1 MSARLL
7 EFRRLPGA
15 QAELRRRIGR
25 GLALDF
31 QLGEHQGVL
40 TLRQANQA
48 CEQGSVTLTSDL
60 GPLHLNHASALL
72 SLLSS
77 CPALLPNH
85 SDTAESGDHDWYWSL
100 YNQCLSPQL
109 REVFGHFSPS
119 TQALGDGL
127 PCELE
132 VRLGEQFVL
141 SEAQLPTSTLEQ
153 LLARP
158 GWRPLSYRPS
168 PDWRLSTPLVL
179 GRTALTMGQLK
190 SLRRGD
196 IVLPEQALFQPDG
209 NGSLFLGRQRL
220 HGRLETSPTP
230 HFVITTLEET
240 AMNAFASEFA
250 ADPIAPV
257 LSADSTIDDAI
268 ETATEDAIED
278 TPLEAADAFDDLPL
292 SLTLNCGRLSLT
304 LGELKTLGT
313 GSVLSLGKGT
323 PGFATL
329 CHDDRPL
336 AHGELVDVDG
346 HIGLQITRLEI
357 GR

>member
-1 MSARLL
+1 MSAKIL

-31 QLGEHQGVL
+31 QLGDSQGVL
-40 TLRQANQA
+40 TLRQAT
-48 CEQGSVTLTSDL
+48 QGPAQDGVTLASGL
-60 GPLHLNHASALL
+60 GLLRLNRASALL
-72 SLLSS
+72 SLFSS
-77 CPALLPNH
+77 CPALLPH
-85 SDTAESGDHDWYWSL
+85 DTDTDEAGDHDWYWSF

-119 TQALGDGL
+119 AQALGDGL

-132 VRLGEQFVL
+132 VRLDEQRVL
-141 SEAQLPTSTLEQ
+141 SEAQLPTTTLEQ

-168 PDWRLSTPLVL
+168 PDWRLSTPVVL

-190 SLRRGD
+190 SLRPGD
-196 IVLPEQALFQPDG
+196 VVLPEQALFQPDG

-220 HGRLETSPTP
+220 QLRLHLSPTP
-230 HFVITTLEET
+230 HFVITALEET

-268 ETATEDAIED
+268 EATTED
-278 TPLEAADAFDDLPL
+278 TTLEAADAFDDLPL
-292 SLTLNCGRLSLT
+292 ALTLNCGRLSLT

-323 PGFATL
+323 PGFAML

>member
-1 MSARLL
+1 MNAKIL
-7 EFRRLPGA
+7 EFRRLPGT
-15 QAELRRRIGR
+15 QAELRRRIGL

-31 QLGEHQGVL
+31 QLGDSPGVL
-40 TLRQANQA
+40 TLRQASQGPEQHGETLA
-48 CEQGSVTLTSDL
+48 CDL
-60 GPLHLNHASALL
+60 GLLRLNRASALL
-72 SLLSS
+72 SLLST
-77 CPALLPNH
+77 CPALLPDD
-85 SDTAESGDHDWYWSL
+85 SDTGDAGDHDWYWSL

-109 REVFGHFSPS
+109 RAVFGHFAPS
-119 TQALGDGL
+119 TQAIDDVL

-132 VRLGEQFVL
+132 VRLGEQL
-141 SEAQLPTSTLEQ
+141 LRSEAQLPSATLEQ

-158 GWRPLSYRPS
+158 GWRPLSNRP
-168 PDWRLSTPLVL
+168 PLDWRLSSAVVL
-179 GRTALTMGQLK
+179 GRCNLSMGQLK

-196 IVLPEQALFQPDG
+196 VVLPKRPLFQPDG
-209 NGSLFLGRQRL
+209 SGSLFLGRQRL
-220 HGRLETSPTP
+220 QVRLEVSPTP
-230 HFVITTLEET
+230 HFVITALEET
-240 AMNAFASEFA
+240 AMNAYASDFT

-257 LSADSTIDDAI
+257 LSAD
-268 ETATEDAIED
+268 ATEATDFADSSDSALED
-278 TPLEAADAFDDLPL
+278 ERLQVDAFDDLPL
-292 SLTLNCGRLSLT
+292 ALTLNCGRLSLT
-304 LGELKTLGT
+304 LGELKTLGA

>member
-31 QLGEHQGVL
+31 QLGERQGVL

-48 CEQGSVTLTSDL
+48 CEQGGVTLASDL
-60 GPLHLNHASALL
+60 GPLHLNRASALL

-77 CPALLPNH
+77 CPALLPD
-85 SDTAESGDHDWYWSL
+85 DTDESGDHDWYWSL

-109 REVFGHFSPS
+109 RELFGHFSPS
-119 TQALGDGL
+119 AQARGDGL

-132 VRLGEQFVL
+132 VRLGEQLVL
-141 SEAQLPTSTLEQ
+141 SAAQLPSATLEQ

-158 GWRPLSYRPS
+158 GWRPLSCRPN

-196 IVLPEQALFQPDG
+196 VVLPEQALFQPDG

-220 HGRLETSPTP
+220 HGRLDTSPTP
-230 HFVITTLEET
+230 HFVITALEET

-257 LSADSTIDDAI
+257 LSADATADAVTEDTVDDAS
-268 ETATEDAIED
+268 EDIA
-278 TPLEAADAFDDLPL
+278 LEAADAFDDLPL

-304 LGELKTLGT
+304 LGELKTLGA

>member
-31 QLGEHQGVL
+31 QLGDSQGVL
-40 TLRQANQA
+40 TLRQTNQA
-48 CEQGSVTLTSDL
+48 CEQGGVTLTSDL
-60 GPLHLNHASALL
+60 GPLRLNRASALL

-77 CPALLPNH
+77 CPALLPD
-85 SDTAESGDHDWYWSL
+85 DTDESGDHDWYWSL

-109 REVFGHFSPS
+109 RELFGHITPS
-119 TQALGDGL
+119 AQALGDGL

-141 SEAQLPTSTLEQ
+141 SAAQLPTATLEQ

-196 IVLPEQALFQPDG
+196 VVLPEQALFQPDG
-209 NGSLFLGRQRL
+209 NGSLLLGRQRL

-230 HFVITTLEET
+230 HFVITALEET
-240 AMNAFASEFA
+240 AMNAYVSEFA
-250 ADPIAPV
+250 ADPI
-257 LSADSTIDDAI
+257 LSTDA
-268 ETATEDAIED
+268 TAEAVAENTVEDASED
-278 TPLEAADAFDDLPL
+278 IVLEVADAFDDLPL

-346 HIGLQITRLEI
+346 HIGLQITRLEL

>member
-31 QLGEHQGVL
+31 QLGERQGVL

-48 CEQGSVTLTSDL
+48 CAQDGVTLASDL
-60 GPLHLNHASALL
+60 GPLHLNRASALL

-77 CPALLPNH
+77 CPALLPDD
-85 SDTAESGDHDWYWSL
+85 SDESDDHDWYWSL

-109 REVFGHFSPS
+109 RELFGHFSPS
-119 TQALGDGL
+119 AQALGDGL

-132 VRLGEQFVL
+132 VRLDEQCVR
-141 SEAQLPTSTLEQ
+141 SAAQLPTATLEQ

-196 IVLPEQALFQPDG
+196 VVLPEQALFQPDG
-209 NGSLFLGRQRL
+209 NGSLLLGRQRL

-230 HFVITTLEET
+230 HFIITALEET

-257 LSADSTIDDAI
+257 LSADA
-268 ETATEDAIED
+268 TAEAGPENTVEDASED
-278 TPLEAADAFDDLPL
+278 FALDVADAFDDLPL

-346 HIGLQITRLEI
+346 HIGLQITRLEL